1 MLCSLYQYDLK
12 PMLQTKT
19 KKEENMDVGEKLKQ
33 LQAEYYIRRGFFQA
47 YKRKVAKKAN
57 VLSTELKSISTIEE
71 LDAYCFEKIKERE
84 GVEIHHKSTVY
95 FLRLCN

>member
-19 KKEENMDVGEKLKQ
+19 KKEGEHGRRRKLKQ

-47 YKRKVAKKAN
+47 YKRKVSKKGQTYHQR
-57 VLSTELKSISTIEE
+57 S
-71 LDAYCFEKIKERE
+71 
-84 GVEIHHKSTVY
+84 
-95 FLRLCN
+95 